1 MKNDPTRR
9 LLEIILRRT
18 LEEIRRDPERSVRN
32 LVDLAL
38 LGAKG
43 RFQTQALELL
53 QAMLQN
59 PNSYYYSLIRDTVL
73 HTDPERLLGFGLNL
87 GYNGC
92 TRGAARIRQ
101 IERERGFNVPWTL
114 SLQLTA
120 DGSAEGYE
128 RLICQGEE
136 MGIRFWQLY
145 ATGAAGRGLE
155 LAEEH
160 PDNAF
165 ALLLEPAEID
175 LTLLDRAGEMHNL
188 MLLVKWGP
196 DCPDACDLLR
206 QAELLYGIWNYYG
219 EKDLGQIMTGEV
231 FRDAVAC
238 HGAVTALVPG
248 EDCDEELRAAACS
261 YITDAR
267 SRQLFCTMPWEAA
280 GDSGYVDGIISEENC
295 TAGFDGTGVLRTPRG
310 RHPGCNYREH
320 SLEEILRTAFPV
332 KGR

>member
-9 LLEIILRRT
+9 LLETILRRT
-18 LEEIRRDPERSVRN
+18 LDEIRRDPERSVRN

-59 PNSYYYSLIRDTVL
+59 SNSFYYSLIRDTVL
-73 HTDPERLLGFGLNL
+73 HADPERLLGFGLNL

-101 IERERGFNVPWTL
+101 IEAERGFNVPWTL
-114 SLQLTA
+114 SLQVNGR
-120 DGSAEGYE
+120 DCREDRQ
-128 RLICQGEE
+128 RLVCQGEE
-136 MGIRFWQLY
+136 LGIRAWQLY
-145 ATGAAGRGLE
+145 AAGVAQRGLE
-155 LAEEH
+155 MAEDH
-160 PDNAF
+160 PDSAF
-165 ALLLEPAEID
+165 VLLLESKDID
-175 LTLLDRAGEMHNL
+175 LTLLDRAGELCNL
-188 MLLVKWGP
+188 MILVKWSA

-219 EKDLGQIMTGEV
+219 EKDLGQIMTGQI
-231 FRDAVAC
+231 FRDAAAC

-280 GDSGYVDGIISEENC
+280 GDSGCVDGIISEENC
-295 TAGFDGTGVLRTPRG
+295 TAGFDGAGVLRTPRG
-310 RHPGCNYREH
+310 RYPDCNYRER